1 VKAEGI
7 KAEPLQQE
15 DKAVEDEPKI
25 IMKKSKKKN
34 RKRNK

>member
-1 VKAEGI
+1 VKADDI

-15 DKAVEDEPKI
+15 DKPVEDEPKI
-25 IMKKSKKKN
+25 IIKKNKKKN